1 MEQLKA
7 YFAIIPANVRYDKS
21 IPMGAKLLYG
31 EITALCNEK
40 GFCWAT
46 NKYFA
51 ELYGVNERTVRN
63 WVGALT
69 ERNYIYNNIQ
79 YDTDGKTV
87 LQRCLSIRQVSV
99 ADFPTYGKK
108 FPQGTEEIF
117 PTPTEKNFLYNNTS
131 MNNTNEYLEKEYKEK
146 GLPYG
151 NQSSDLL
158 DYNELLQIVKEE
170 CPIVFNRH
178 QLKVDNGRLQI
189 VREVTQILEQLQGQ
203 YSYEQLREIFRKA
216 NKTFCVKP
224 SYSSCDIKWV
234 LNNIQRVMTEEESDT
249 DSGEQLTTRKSFKQL
264 EHERGTDILKKLWEE
279 ENSKN
284 DNS

>member
-151 NQSSDLL
+151 KQGNGLADTNL
-158 DYNELLQIVKEE
+158 NE
-170 CPIVFNRH
+170 
-178 QLKVDNGRLQI
+178 
-189 VREVTQILEQLQGQ
+189 
-203 YSYEQLREIFRKA
+203 
-216 NKTFCVKP
+216 
-224 SYSSCDIKWV
+224 
-234 LNNIQRVMTEEESDT
+234 
-249 DSGEQLTTRKSFKQL
+249 SGEETPIDTPIYRQENSMGMQPSESKADKKVFSKPTL
-264 EHERGTDILKKLWEE
+264 EEVQSYCKERGNSVDAERFIDYYTSVGWKVGRNPMKDWKAAVRTWERQSVPRNGQAKTIVDEEYTTNPDGSINIGGGYKLA
-279 ENSKN
+279 
-284 DNS
+284 